1 MAPTRALRSARPMRR
16 GPKHRTPS
24 RSSRARN
31 PSRSCA
37 RPADGRRASCDM
49 RPCMAPAKRS
59 PERYQISS
67 RLRSM
72 VSDRSPQG
80 TVWTSTT
87 TSTSPTWSTRRCWPC
102 DGQPRACSTSD
113 RGSGRRR
120 STSHGPAGGLPGQM
134 SSLCPFAG
142 PSRDVGSRSSVLLVD
157 DDRDL
162 LNLLA
167 FLVEQAGLTPL
178 LASDPTTALDL
189 FTKEDPSVAI
199 IDLNLTPWDGFE
211 LLEEV
216 RRRSPSIPIL
226 VLTARASEDDK
237 VRALDTGA
245 DDYVVKHVVDG
256 ELVARIRAHVRRGA
270 SARNGKLPHA
280 TLEVGPLRL
289 DLRERLLEIT
299 GEEELRLTGTEFRL
313 LEYLMRNSN
322 AVVPTAALAQHV
334 WGYDDAPARDV
345 VRVTVHRLRKKL
357 RDDGGD
363 RRFIETG
370 PGRGPTLRLTVNRRE
385 TKPTV

>member
-1 MAPTRALRSARPMRR
+1 
-16 GPKHRTPS
+16 
-24 RSSRARN
+24 
-31 PSRSCA
+31 
-37 RPADGRRASCDM
+37 M
-49 RPCMAPAKRS
+49 RP
-59 PERYQISS
+59 
-67 RLRSM
+67 
-72 VSDRSPQG
+72 
-80 TVWTSTT
+80 
-87 TSTSPTWSTRRCWPC
+87 
-102 DGQPRACSTSD
+102 
-113 RGSGRRR
+113 SG
-120 STSHGPAGGLPGQM
+120 
-134 SSLCPFAG
+134 
-142 PSRDVGSRSSVLLVD
+142 DVGSRSSVLLVD

-199 IDLNLTPWDGFE
+199 IDLNLTPGDGFE

-245 DDYVVKHVVDG
+245 DDYVVKPFGHR
-256 ELVARIRAHVRRGA
+256 ELVARIRAHARRA
-270 SARNGKLPHA
+270 SSDRNGKLPHA

-363 RRFIETG
+363 RRFIETV
-370 PGRGPTLRLTVNRRE
+370 PGVGLKLRPTVNRRE